1 MDQQGKSCIEF
12 DYTSFLGVT
21 VSKKWTFLEA
31 LTTIAPIFS
40 LIWKQNLEELIS
52 AEDRLWS
59 SAMKELSSR
68 KSDEANLV
76 SLVIL
81 AQEQNVNQLYIL
93 MPYSLEAKQIEYIEE
108 RTQRC
113 VSILDLDTIYIK
125 II

>member
-52 AEDRLWS
+52 AEDRL
-59 SAMKELSSR
+59 AR
-68 KSDEANLV
+68 QHD
-76 SLVIL
+76 
-81 AQEQNVNQLYIL
+81 
-93 MPYSLEAKQIEYIEE
+93 
-108 RTQRC
+108 R
-113 VSILDLDTIYIK
+113 
-125 II
+125 